1 MRVLVVDD
9 EKNIRRTFSLAVE
22 SMDHQVS
29 TAASGKEAIEQLKRA
44 NFDVAFLDL
53 KLSQESG
60 LDILEEIVRASPQ
73 TFVVIITAYASV
85 ETAVEAMRR
94 RAFDYLPKPCTPEQI
109 RHVLTNVERT
119 RKLER
124 QVADLESRLVASGP
138 ELDLVTESPAMR
150 KVIDLALKAAQSEA
164 TVLLL
169 GETGTG
175 KSVLAREIHRRS
187 RRPDGAFVTVSCP
200 SLSQELLESE
210 LFGHV
215 KGAFTGAYH
224 DTIGRVATATGG
236 TLFLDEIG
244 ELPLGVQARLLRLL
258 QEREYERVGESI
270 ARRADVR
277 IISATNRDLAKA
289 VAEGTFRQDLYYR
302 LNVIS
307 LQMPPLRERAADI
320 ERMAMLYLNFAA
332 SHTGKSVRTFAPAAV
347 DALRSYSWPGNLRE
361 LRNVIERAVILSDH
375 ERIEIDD
382 LSDIVHSPSEVRL
395 GGEFTLEQ
403 IEAEHIRRLIA
414 SHKTLEEVSDVLR
427 IDPATLYRKRKRL

>member
-9 EKNIRRTFSLAVE
+9 EKNIRRTFSLALE
-22 SMDHQVS
+22 SMNHEVS
-29 TAASGKEAIEQLKRA
+29 AAASGRDAVDQVKQA

-60 LDILEEIVRASPQ
+60 LDVLEEIVRASPQ
-73 TFVVIITAYASV
+73 TFVVIVTAYASV

-109 RHVLTNVERT
+109 RHVLSNVERT
-119 RKLER
+119 KRLER
-124 QVADLESRLVASGP
+124 RVADLESRLVASGP
-138 ELDLVTESPAMR
+138 EIDLSTGSPAMR
-150 KVIDLALKAAQSEA
+150 KALDMALKAAQSEA

-187 RRPDGAFVTVSCP
+187 RRPEGAFVTVSCP
-200 SLSQELLESE
+200 SLSKELLESE

-215 KGAFTGAYH
+215 KGAFTGAH
-224 DTIGRVATATGG
+224 QDTMGKVAAADGG

-244 ELPLGVQARLLRLL
+244 ELPLAIQARLLRLL
-258 QEREYERVGESI
+258 QEREYERVGENI
-270 ARRADVR
+270 PRHADVR
-277 IISATNRDLAKA
+277 IISATNRDLARAA
-289 VAEGTFRQDLYYR
+289 VEGSFREDLYYR

-307 LQMPPLRERAADI
+307 LRVPPLRERASDI
-320 ERMAMLYLNFAA
+320 EHLALLQLEFLA
-332 SHTGKSVRTFAPAAV
+332 SHTGKPVRTFSPAAME
-347 DALRSYSWPGNLRE
+347 ALRNYSWPGNLRE

-375 ERIEIDD
+375 EQIELAD
-382 LSDIVHSPSEVRL
+382 LSDSISSPSEVRL
-395 GGEFTLEQ
+395 GGKFTLEQ

-414 SHKTLEEVSDVLR
+414 SHKTLEEVAEILQ

>member
-9 EKNIRRTFSLAVE
+9 EKNIRRTFSLALE
-22 SMDHQVS
+22 SMDHEVS
-29 TAASGKEAIEQLKRA
+29 AAASGEEAIEELKRA

-60 LDILEEIVRASPQ
+60 LDVLEQIVRVSPQ

-109 RHVLTNVERT
+109 RHVLSNVERT

-124 QVADLESRLVASGP
+124 RVADLESRLVASGP
-138 ELDLVTESPAMR
+138 EIDLATESPEMR
-150 KVIDLALKAAQSEA
+150 KALDTALKAAQSEA

-200 SLSQELLESE
+200 SLSKELLESE

-215 KGAFTGAYH
+215 KGAFTGAH
-224 DTIGRVATATGG
+224 QDTIGKVVAADGG

-244 ELPLGVQARLLRLL
+244 ELPWAIQARLLRLL
-258 QEREYERVGESI
+258 QEREYERVGENI
-270 ARRADVR
+270 PRRADVR
-277 IISATNRDLAKA
+277 IISATNRDLTKA
-289 VAEGTFRQDLYYR
+289 VAEGAFREDLYYR

-307 LQMPPLRERAADI
+307 LHMPPLRERAADI
-320 ERMAMLYLNFAA
+320 ERLALVYLNFVA

-347 DALRSYSWPGNLRE
+347 EALRTYSWPGNLRE

-375 ERIEIDD
+375 ERIDVDD
-382 LSDIVHSPSEVRL
+382 LSNIVRSTSEVRL
-395 GGEFTLEQ
+395 GGKFTLEQ

-414 SHKTLEEVSDVLR
+414 SHRTLEEVADILR

>member
-9 EKNIRRTFSLAVE
+9 EKNIRRTFSLALE
-22 SMDHQVS
+22 SMDHEVS
-29 TAASGKEAIEQLKRA
+29 TAASGKDAIEQVKRA
-44 NFDVAFLDL
+44 NFDVVFLDL
-53 KLSQESG
+53 RLSQESG
-60 LDILEEIVRASPQ
+60 LDVLEEIVRTSPQ
-73 TFVVIITAYASV
+73 IFVVMITAYASV
-85 ETAVEAMRR
+85 ETAVEAMKR

-109 RHVLTNVERT
+109 RHVLSNVERT

-124 QVADLESRLVASGP
+124 RVADLESRLVASGP
-138 ELDLVTESPAMR
+138 EIDLATDSRAMR
-150 KVIDLALKAAQSEA
+150 SVIDLALKAAQSEA

-200 SLSQELLESE
+200 SLSKELLESE

-215 KGAFTGAYH
+215 KGAFTGAH
-224 DTIGRVATATGG
+224 QDTMGKVAAADGG

-244 ELPLGVQARLLRLL
+244 ELPLAIQARLLRLL

-270 ARRADVR
+270 PRRADVR
-277 IISATNRDLAKA
+277 IISATNRNLANA
-289 VAEGTFRQDLYYR
+289 LAEGAFREDLYYR

-307 LQMPPLRERAADI
+307 LQIPPLRERSADI
-320 ERMAMLYLNFAA
+320 ERLALLYLNFAA

-347 DALRSYSWPGNLRE
+347 EALRSYSWPGNLRE

-375 ERIEIDD
+375 ERIEVND
-382 LSDIVHSPSEVRL
+382 LAEIVASPSEVRL
-395 GGEFTLEQ
+395 GGKFTLEQ
-403 IEAEHIRRLIA
+403 VEAEHIRRLIA
-414 SHKTLEEVSDVLR
+414 GHKTLEKVAEILQ